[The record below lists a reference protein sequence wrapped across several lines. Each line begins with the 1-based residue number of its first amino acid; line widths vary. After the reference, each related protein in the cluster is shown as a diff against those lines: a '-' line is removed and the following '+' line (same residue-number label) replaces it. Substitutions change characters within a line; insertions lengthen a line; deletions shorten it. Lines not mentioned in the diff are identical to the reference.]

1 MTNLNHYLVIIII
14 IILSGLLGGFGN
26 YLILPNHK
34 NEKDKSTTNNSETR
48 LDTNL
53 FTRSIVLGIIASCMV
68 PLFLKTISSN
78 LLEIPPDTTSD
89 EVIFNP
95 NYFVLTGFC
104 LLAAVLSKQFIE
116 SLYDKV
122 MKAQADAAKAVNKA
136 EEADKKVKNVEASL
150 TETDTDNAA
159 DDDPAAGA
167 AAGLPIAHHIP
178 TLEERILSSIEDSKY
193 IWRSGSGIAKNLNMK
208 KTEVMG
214 AIQNLLD
221 EGKLEKKINSEGQ
234 LRYKLKI

>member
-1 MTNLNHYLVIIII
+1 MTNLNHYLVLISIIIS
-14 IILSGLLGGFGN
+14 SGLLGGFGN
-26 YLILPNHK
+26 YLILPN
-34 NEKDKSTTNNSETR
+34 EKDRSAEKNAENS
-48 LDTNL
+48 LDKNL
-53 FTRSIVLGIIASCMV
+53 LTRSIVLGVIASFMV

-78 LLEIPPDTTSD
+78 LLDKPTATKPD
-89 EVIFNP
+89 ELIFNAS
-95 NYFVLTGFC
+95 YFVLAGFC

-150 TETDTDNAA
+150 TEIDNEDVANIN
-159 DDDPAAGA
+159 DPAAGE

-178 TLEERILSSIEDSKY
+178 TLEERILSSIGDSKY
-193 IWRSGSGIAKNLNMK
+193 IWRSGSGIAKNLEMK
-208 KTEVMG
+208 KTEIMEALQTLVD
-214 AIQNLLD
+214 Q
-221 EGKLEKKINSEGQ
+221 GKVEKKINAEGQ